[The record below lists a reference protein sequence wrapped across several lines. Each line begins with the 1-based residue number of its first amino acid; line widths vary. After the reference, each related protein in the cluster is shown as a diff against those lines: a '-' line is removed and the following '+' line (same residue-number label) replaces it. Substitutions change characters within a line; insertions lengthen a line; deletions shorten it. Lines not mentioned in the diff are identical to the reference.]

1 MNTVKTFSLLLV
13 TATILFSSC
22 GGKQK
27 KDDTEKFAEETIP
40 VKTTA
45 VERLES
51 SSSISSTGLLSTEN
65 EARYSFKIGGV
76 IESININEGQFFK
89 KGQLLATLKITEIDA
104 QVAQANLGLEKAKR
118 DYTRANNLY
127 RDSVATLEQL
137 QNSKTG
143 LDIAQKTVDAVVFNK
158 KYAYIYAGA
167 DGFVT
172 KKLANEGEVING
184 GMSILAINETSGA
197 SDWVLK
203 VGVTDKEWA
212 AIEIGNKATVTLD
225 AFSDKTFDATVFR
238 KSQAADIGNSS
249 FQIEIKISLG
259 NTKPAVGMFGKAN
272 IITKH
277 DENIMVIPYGSLI
290 EADGNQGFVFTT
302 VGTNRVK
309 RIPVTILKF
318 DNDKVY
324 LKDKLEGIE
333 NIVISNSAYLN
344 EQSIIKIIQ

>member
-1 MNTVKTFSLLLV
+1 MNTIKTFPLLLV
-13 TATILFSSC
+13 TAAILLSSC
-22 GGKQK
+22 GNKQK
-27 KDDTEKFAEETIP
+27 KDDTATFAEETIP

-45 VERLES
+45 VEQLES
-51 SSSISSTGLLSTEN
+51 SSSITSTGLLSTEN
-65 EARYSFKIGGV
+65 EARYSFKIAGI
-76 IESININEGQFFK
+76 IERININEGQFFK

-104 QVAQANLGLEKAKR
+104 QVTQANLGYEKAKR

-143 LDIAQKTVDAVVFNK
+143 LDIAKKTVDAVVFNK

-172 KKLANEGEVING
+172 KKLANEGEVVNG
-184 GMSILAINETSGA
+184 GTSILAINEISGS

-225 AFSDKTFDATVFR
+225 AFPDKIFNAIVFR
-238 KSQAADIGNSS
+238 KSQAADIGSSS

-272 IITKH
+272 IITRH
-277 DENIMVIPYGSLI
+277 DDNVMVIPYGSLI
-290 EADGNQGFVFTT
+290 EADGNKGFVFTT

-309 RIPVTILKF
+309 KIPVTILKF

>member
-13 TATILFSSC
+13 TATILLSSC
-22 GGKQK
+22 GGKQTK
-27 KDDTEKFAEETIP
+27 EDTAKFAAETIP
-40 VKTTA
+40 VKTTP

-51 SSSISSTGLLSTEN
+51 SSSIASTGLLSTEN

-76 IESININEGQFFK
+76 IERININEGQFFK

-104 QVAQANLGLEKAKR
+104 QVTQANLGYEKAKR

-137 QNSKTG
+137 QNAKTG
-143 LDIAQKTVDAVVFNK
+143 LDIAQKTVDAAVFNK

-172 KKLANEGEVING
+172 KKLANEGEVVNG
-184 GMSILAINETSGA
+184 GMPILAISEISGA

-212 AIEIGNKATVTLD
+212 AIEIGNKATVALD
-225 AFSDKTFDATVFR
+225 AFPGKLFDAIVFR
-238 KSQAADIGNSS
+238 KSQAADIGSSS

-259 NTKPAVGMFGKAN
+259 NTKPAAGMFGKAT

-277 DENIMVIPYGSLI
+277 DESVMVIPYSSLV
-290 EADGNQGFVFTT
+290 EADGNKGFVFTT
-302 VGTNRVK
+302 AGADRVK
-309 RIPVTILKF
+309 KVPVTILKF